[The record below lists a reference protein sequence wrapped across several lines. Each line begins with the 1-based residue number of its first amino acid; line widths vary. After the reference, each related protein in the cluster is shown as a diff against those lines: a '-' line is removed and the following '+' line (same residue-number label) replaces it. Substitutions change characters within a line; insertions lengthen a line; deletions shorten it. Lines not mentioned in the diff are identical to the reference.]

1 MTKSDIISAIDVG
14 SSKISCLI
22 TSPSQESGKLN
33 VIGVATTP
41 SRGIRKGQVVDI
53 EEAVNSI
60 TDCVEAA
67 ERMAGLSLSKATVSV
82 SGEHIQS
89 QNSNGV
95 VAVTEPEGE
104 ITEDDIYRVIEAA
117 RAVSLPSSREILHV
131 LPREYIVDSQRN
143 IKDPVNMTGVRLE
156 TEAHLITASSTA
168 NKNIRKCISELGIEV
183 NGLVFAGLA
192 SAESVLTETEKELG
206 VVLVDIGG
214 GTTSITIFIEGA
226 CSYSAVLPVGAKNIT
241 NDLAIGLRISLDSA
255 EKIKQFLSE
264 SISEKI
270 QSSEK
275 QEDEINLSRLGLKE
289 DIKNASRKTLADGI
303 IRPRLHEIYSLVGQ
317 IIKKSGYAGE
327 TPAGVVLCGGGAL
340 TVDAP
345 LVCKHTLQLPV
356 RIGYPT
362 GLSGLIEEINSP
374 SFATVSGLILYVIA
388 NQQEFN
394 NTPEKFTNIFK
405 KLPGKGTASKITD
418 LLKSFLP

>member
-1 MTKSDIISAIDVG
+1 MTKSDIISAIDIG

-22 TSPSQESGKLN
+22 TSPSQESGKIN

-53 EEAVNSI
+53 EEAVNAI

-67 ERMAGLSLSKATVSV
+67 ERMAGLSLSKALVSV

-104 ITEDDIYRVIEAA
+104 ITQDDIYRVVEAA

-143 IKDPVNMTGVRLE
+143 IKDPIGMTGVRLE
-156 TEAHLITASSTA
+156 TEAHLITASTTA
-168 NKNIRKCISELGIEV
+168 NKNIKKCISELGIEV
-183 NGLVFAGLA
+183 VGLVFSGLA
-192 SAESVLTETEKELG
+192 SAEAVLTETEKELG
-206 VVLVDIGG
+206 VVLIDIGG

-226 CSYSAVLPVGAKNIT
+226 CSYSAVIPIGAKNIT

-255 EKIKQFLSE
+255 EKIKQYLST
-264 SISEKI
+264 SVQTTEKPD
-270 QSSEK
+270 
-275 QEDEINLSRLGLKE
+275 DEINLSRLGLKE
-289 DIKNASRKTLADGI
+289 DIKNASRKTLSDGI
-303 IRPRLHEIYSLVGQ
+303 IKPRLHEIYSLVGQ
-317 IIKKSGYAGE
+317 VIKKSGYAAE
-327 TPAGVVLCGGGAL
+327 TPAGIVLCGGGSL
-340 TVDAP
+340 TVDAA
-345 LVCKHTLQLPV
+345 LICKHTLQLPV
-356 RIGYPT
+356 RLGIPT
-362 GLSGLIEEINSP
+362 GLSGLVEDINSP
-374 SFATVSGLILYVIA
+374 SYAAVSGLILYALA
-388 NQQEFN
+388 NRQEFGPN
-394 NTPEKFTNIFK
+394 PEKLSNIFK
-405 KLPGKGTASKITD
+405 RLPGKGIVSKITD